1 MFGFR
6 EPVEFLQ
13 TKHLRVMELVQ
24 PLIPNTDFV
33 YINDY
38 LRVQEWVS
46 KTVTFNLL
54 EDTIVVLLTSMFQKM
69 ELALPSKISEV
80 LTTSLNQITQVLS

>member
-1 MFGFR
+1 
-6 EPVEFLQ
+6 
-13 TKHLRVMELVQ
+13 MELVQ
-24 PLIPNTDFV
+24 PLIQTMEFV

-54 EDTIVVLLTSMFQKM
+54 EDIKVVHSTSMFQKIG
-69 ELALPSKISEV
+69 LVRPSKINEV
-80 LTTSLNQITQVLS
+80 RITSLNQITQVLS